1 VSVAERLAYEVV
13 DVFTDRPYGGN
24 PLAVVLDADRLGGDG
39 DAGDDGRVPPVRDGV
54 RAAAGERRRVGGP
67 APRTAGCGLAF
78 PYLAVRPE
86 AMARAANRRA
96 PGVSHV
102 AVFAWDAD
110 TRTAHLR
117 AFLPGFRVAEDP
129 ASGSAVLGL
138 GVWLVG
144 SGLLPGD
151 GTSAYRVRQGAEI
164 GRPSMLDGA
173 VTARG
178 GAVTGVRLGGGVR
191 AVAAGTILAP
201 GQSTRPD

>member
-1 VSVAERLAYEVV
+1 VTAAEIGPDLDPAPLLAA
-13 DVFTDRPYGGN
+13 TGLDRSD
-24 PLAVVLDADRLGGDG
+24 LA
-39 DAGDDGRVPPVRDGV
+39 
-54 RAAAGERRRVGGP
+54 GP

-78 PYLAVRPE
+78 PYLAVRPD
-86 AMARAANRRA
+86 AMARAANRPA
-96 PGVSHV
+96 AGVSHV

-117 AFLPGFRVAEDP
+117 VFLPGFGVAEDP

-144 SGLLPGD
+144 AGLLPGD

-164 GRPSMLDGA
+164 GRPSVLDGA

-178 GAVTGVRLGGGVR
+178 GVVTGVRLGGGVR
-191 AVAAGTILAP
+191 AVAAGTILVP
-201 GQSTRPD
+201 DQSTRPDW